1 MSLFKSPKAPKP
13 TAEEVSMAA
22 RQARAL
28 DEETEDMEK
37 RLKAVARGS
46 LGSKSLLAKA
56 PTTGSSGA
64 GGASRGGARG
74 SSMFGGGNMMP
85 TGSMFRGGGYA
96 GGATVYSQ
104 KAKSKLRNPRSS

>member
-1 MSLFKSPKAPKP
+1 
-13 TAEEVSMAA
+13 
-22 RQARAL
+22 
-28 DEETEDMEK
+28 MEK
-37 RLKAVARGS
+37 RLKAVVRGTS
-46 LGSKSLLAKA
+46 GSKSLLAKA
-56 PTTGSSGA
+56 STIGSSGA

>member
-1 MSLFKSPKAPKP
+1 MKSPKAPKP

-22 RQARAL
+22 RQSRAL

-37 RLKAVARGS
+37 RLKAVTRGT

-64 GGASRGGARG
+64 GGARG

>member
-1 MSLFKSPKAPKP
+1 MKSPKAPKP

-22 RQARAL
+22 RQSRAL

-37 RLKAVARGS
+37 RLKAVTRGT

-64 GGASRGGARG
+64 GGASRGG

>member
-1 MSLFKSPKAPKP
+1 MKSPKAPKP

-22 RQARAL
+22 RQSRAL

-64 GGASRGGARG
+64 GGASRGG